1 MALIDGLVYSALTK
15 GGRVVTDEQVRLLMS
30 LLTQGIPQV
39 TAAAKAGMS
48 ERTARKYARSG
59 SVPSQAKVAHTWR
72 TRPDPFVEV
81 WPEVEALLRQDGGLQ
96 AKTIWTELNERHAG
110 RFSAGQLRTLQR
122 RLLAWRVTSGP
133 DREVFFPQSHIP
145 GEQAQSDFTD
155 MRQLEVM
162 IAGRLF
168 PHLLYHFVLTYSN
181 WESVSICPSE
191 SFESLSAGMQS
202 ALWRLGG
209 APLEHRTDNLSAA
222 THELPESRG
231 RDFTER
237 YRELIDHYGLRA
249 SRNFP
254 GNAHENGDI
263 ESANGHLKNAIDQRL
278 RLRGSRAFVSRE
290 AYEGFLETC
299 IQARNATRHA
309 RIEEERGHL
318 RALPVRPLPAYR
330 ESYATVS
337 RASAV
342 RVLKHSY
349 SVSSRLIGCQLRVRL
364 HADIVELHYKGERVA
379 VMERLIGATH
389 TGSTTGTSFI
399 PWFASLAPSATMSS
413 ARRSSPPSSSAAPTT
428 HCLPGPT
435 RPILSTCGSCTWR
448 PATARRLSG
457 RCSPICWLAPPLRP
471 TSSFAPRCEAHA
483 PQKAFRTWI
492 SPLRIW
498 PSTIGCS
505 ARTMQRCTHEHRH
518 RRNR

>member
-1 MALIDGLVYSALTK
+1 
-15 GGRVVTDEQVRLLMS
+15 MS
-30 LLTQGIPQV
+30 LLTQGIAQV
-39 TAAAKAGMS
+39 TAAAKAGMC
-48 ERTARKYARSG
+48 ERTARKYAHSG
-59 SVPSQAKVAHTWR
+59 RAPSQAKVPHTWR
-72 TRPDPFVEV
+72 TRPDPFVDV

-96 AKTIWTELNERHAG
+96 AKTIWTELNERYPG
-110 RFSAGQLRTLQR
+110 RFSVGQLRTLQR
-122 RLLAWRVTSGP
+122 RLLAWRVTAGP
-133 DREVFFPQSHIP
+133 DREVFFPQTHLP

-162 IAGRLF
+162 IAGQLF

-181 WESVSICPSE
+181 WEAVSICPSE
-191 SFESLSAGMQS
+191 SFEALSAGVQS

-209 APLEHRTDNLSAA
+209 VPLEHRTDNLSAA
-222 THELPESRG
+222 THELAESRG

-254 GNAHENGDI
+254 GNAHENGDV
-263 ESANGHLKNAIDQRL
+263 ESANGQLKNAIDQRL

-290 AYEGFLETC
+290 AYEGFLESC
-299 IQARNATRHA
+299 VQGRNATRHA

-364 HADIVELHYKGERVA
+364 HADIVELDYKGERVA
-379 VMERLIGATH
+379 VMERLIGRDAHRIDYRHIIH
-389 TGSTTGTSFI
+389 TLVRKPGAFRRYVFREALFPSLEFRRTYDALLVGGSDQADLDYVRILHLAASDGEESVRAVL
-399 PWFASLAPSATMSS
+399 ASLLAGTT
-413 ARRSSPPSSSAAPTT
+413 APTYEAVRAQVR
-428 HCLPGPT
+428 GPRT
-435 RPILSTCGSCTWR
+435 AEGVPFLDITAPDLSIYD
-448 PATARRLSG
+448 RLLG
-457 RCSPICWLAPPLRP
+457 TNA
-471 TSSFAPRCEAHA
+471 EAVCA
-483 PQKAFRTWI
+483 
-492 SPLRIW
+492 
-498 PSTIGCS
+498 
-505 ARTMQRCTHEHRH
+505 
-518 RRNR
+518 